1 MVVDSSA
8 LLAIL
13 QDEPERRTMIEALE
27 SADRRCLSVVNL
39 VEASIVIETRRGPT
53 AARLLDALVERAGIE
68 VIGVDVEQG
77 ELARRAFARY
87 GKGRHAAGL
96 NFGDCFAYALA
107 QAFGESLLF
116 KGNDFSQTDVVAALN
131 SASDPR

>member
-39 VEASIVIETRRGPT
+39 VEAGIVIETRRGPT

-68 VIGVDVEQG
+68 VIGVDLEQG

-87 GKGRHAAGL
+87 GKGRQAAGL
-96 NFGDCFAYALA
+96 NCGDCFAYALA

-131 SASDPR
+131 SAADPR

>member
-13 QDEPERRTMIEALE
+13 QDEPERRAMIETLE

-39 VEASIVIETRRGPT
+39 VEASVVIETRRGPA
-53 AARLLDALVERAGIE
+53 AARLLDTLVERAGIE
-68 VIGVDVEQG
+68 VVGVDLEQG

-107 QAFGESLLF
+107 RAFGESLLF
-116 KGNDFSQTDVVAALN
+116 KGNDFSQTDVVPALPPPGP
-131 SASDPR
+131 SR